1 MAIIRNVCR
10 TVQNYLTLGH
20 NNVEY
25 IVYIKYNAANI
36 MGIEYVDGDEDIL
49 IEKEGKEEKRRILVK
64 TSGFS

>member
-1 MAIIRNVCR
+1 MCR

-49 IEKEGKEEKRRILVK
+49 IEKEGKEEFL
-64 TSGFS
+64 